1 MKRIDKLANGG
12 MVVKSGKWTFVV
24 AITYQGDDGT
34 VEVGGLGGR
43 CEAYL
48 EEGFLVDDGEKW
60 RFHDAE
66 GKLVASVR
74 KAALGEC
81 SQVSELGDFYVF
93 QKPKNGGKFPGFRFL
108 CVNAKGERIPE
119 AGLGM
124 RVSPKALFAADDPV
138 WEEGEGAVAEAGHR
152 WSELK
157 QRNESRLGVSGGGTK
172 ASAPGMPGK
181 RCDGGRI

>member
-43 CEAYL
+43 CVAYL

-66 GKLVASVR
+66 GKLMASVR

-81 SQVSELGDFYVF
+81 SQVSELGDLYVF
-93 QKPKNGGKFPGFRFL
+93 QKPKNGGKSPGFRFL

-124 RVSPKALFAADDPV
+124 GVSPKALFAADDPV
-138 WEEGEGAVAEAGHR
+138 WEDGAGASDEEGHR

-157 QRNESRLGVSGGGTK
+157 RRNASRQAASEGNESTHAGFKQAGNLVG
-172 ASAPGMPGK
+172 
-181 RCDGGRI
+181 

>member
-1 MKRIDKLANGG
+1 MKKIDKLANAGL
-12 MVVKSGKWTFVV
+12 VVKSGKWTFVV
-24 AITYQGDDGT
+24 AITYQDEDEP

-81 SQVSELGDFYVF
+81 SEVSELGDFYVF
-93 QKPKNGGKFPGFRFL
+93 QKPKNGGKSPGFRLL

-124 RVSPKALFAADDPV
+124 RVSPRALFAADDPV
-138 WEEGEGAVAEAGHR
+138 WEDGEGAPGEAGHR

-157 QRNESRLGVSGGGTK
+157 RRNGSRPA
-172 ASAPGMPGK
+172 ASAGDEGK
-181 RCDGGRI
+181 STGNAGEAS

>member
-12 MVVKSGKWTFVV
+12 MVVKSGKWTFV
-24 AITYQGDDGT
+24 ATITYQGDGGP

-43 CEAYL
+43 CVAYL
-48 EEGFLVDDGEKW
+48 EEGFLVEDGEKW

-66 GKLVASVR
+66 GKLVASAR

-81 SQVSELGDFYVF
+81 PLVSGMGDFYVF
-93 QKPKNGGKFPGFRFL
+93 QKPKNGGKSPGFRFL
-108 CVNAKGERIPE
+108 RVDAKGERIPE

-124 RVSPKALFAADDPV
+124 GVSPKALFAATDPV
-138 WEEGEGAVAEAGHR
+138 WEDGAGASDDAGHR

-157 QRNESRLGVSGGGTK
+157 QRNMSRQG
-172 ASAPGMPGK
+172 ASVGDTGK
-181 RCDGGRI
+181 RVENVGESS

>member
-34 VEVGGLGGR
+34 VEVDGLGGR

-48 EEGFLVDDGEKW
+48 EAGFLVDDGEKW

-74 KAALGEC
+74 KAALGKC
-81 SQVSELGDFYVF
+81 PLVSGMGDFYVF
-93 QKPKNGGKFPGFRFL
+93 QKPKNGGKSPGFRLL

-124 RVSPKALFAADDPV
+124 GVSPKALFAASDPV
-138 WEEGEGAVAEAGHR
+138 WEDGAGASDEAGHR

-157 QRNESRLGVSGGGTK
+157 QRNESRPS
-172 ASAPGMPGK
+172 ASAGNEGK
-181 RCDGGRI
+181 RAGNAGEPS